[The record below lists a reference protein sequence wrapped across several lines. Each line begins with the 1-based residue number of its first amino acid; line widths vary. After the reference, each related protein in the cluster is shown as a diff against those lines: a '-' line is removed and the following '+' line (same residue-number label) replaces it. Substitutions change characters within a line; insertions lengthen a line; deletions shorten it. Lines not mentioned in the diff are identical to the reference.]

1 MKISI
6 DSDRAESDEYND
18 IRNSPGK
25 QMADFLEGRICEIGA
40 SIMLF

>member
-6 DSDRAESDEYND
+6 DSHRAESGEYND
-18 IRNSPGK
+18 LRNSPRN
-25 QMADFLEGRICEIGA
+25 QLADFLEGRICEIGA